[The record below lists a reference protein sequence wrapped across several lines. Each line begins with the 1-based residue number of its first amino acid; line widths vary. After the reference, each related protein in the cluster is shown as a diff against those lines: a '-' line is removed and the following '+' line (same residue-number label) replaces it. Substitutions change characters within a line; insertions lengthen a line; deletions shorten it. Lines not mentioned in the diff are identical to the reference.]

1 MVDRRLP
8 SAPRSILLVRLS
20 SIGDVVC
27 AMPLA
32 MGLRRL
38 YPKAR
43 LSWAV
48 EPDAAVL
55 LRHHDSGFEP
65 VLVPRK
71 GSLSTRSRTVRLLR
85 EVQPDLVVDAQGN
98 TKSGTVA
105 RLAARGAPILGFHK
119 EDVREWSNLAL
130 TNVKAPPSGEQH
142 TVRRNLALL
151 DVLGGVMD
159 RDKPDYGLSV
169 ADDELERARER
180 LEAMG
185 VPGNAPVAVL
195 HPGKLRD
202 VRTWPAESHR
212 ALSASLRANGWTV
225 AIEGPDPKRTRAERE
240 VLEACFEEGALDLTD
255 GLPLRDLV
263 ALLRHLAEDRVAS
276 GRPHVLVSPDTVLP
290 HLAAAV
296 GLPVVLLAGPQDP
309 ARTGPRGGNTTA
321 VTAWQDLPC
330 APGRK
335 RRCHF
340 EVDRACM
347 DRIPVGD
354 VARAV
359 REVTR

>member
-1 MVDRRLP
+1 MALRQLP
-8 SAPRSILLVRLS
+8 TAPRNILLVRLS

-43 LSWAV
+43 LRWAV

-55 LRHHDSGFEP
+55 LQHHDSGAEP
-65 VLVPRK
+65 VLVPRR

-85 EVQPDLVVDAQGN
+85 EVQPELVVDAQGN

-130 TNVKAPPSGEQH
+130 TTIKAPPSGEEH

-159 RDKPDYGLSV
+159 RDSPDYGLSV
-169 ADDELERARER
+169 TEDELTRARER
-180 LEAMG
+180 LGAMG
-185 VPGNAPVAVL
+185 VGEDAPVAIL

-202 VRTWPAESHR
+202 IRTWPAENHR
-212 ALSASLRANGWTV
+212 ALAASLRANGWTV
-225 AIEGPDPKRTRAERE
+225 GIEGPDPKRTRAERAM
-240 VLEACFEEGALDLTD
+240 LDACFDDGALDLTD

-263 ALLRHLAEDRVAS
+263 ALLRHLAEDRATS

-309 ARTGPRGGNTTA
+309 ARTGPLGGKTVA
-321 VTAWQDLPC
+321 VTAWQDLAC
-330 APGRK
+330 APCRK

-340 EVDRACM
+340 EIDRACM
-347 DRIPVGD
+347 ERISVGD

-359 REVTR
+359 RTVTG